1 MFLLLMDLI
10 FLLLQLSSSFL
21 KGCWIL
27 WMFCCWVLEFC
38 SLTLKN
44 VEFCFG
50 RQLSNLQISLELSS
64 FVYKLCYGRCKT
76 AFSAGLGLWLLF
88 SLSVKTDSFVIPW
101 IVACQPPL
109 SMGFPK
115 QEYLSGLPF
124 PSPGI
129 FLIQWLNLCLLLDR
143 WVFLNHWATWEV
155 LFSFRGLHYRSWRI
169 RILTV
174 FLLGDSSRV

>member
-50 RQLSNLQISLELSS
+50 RQLSNLQISLERSI

-76 AFSAGLGLWLLF
+76 AFSVGLGLWLLF
-88 SLSVKTDSFVIPW
+88 SLSVKTDSFVIPR

-124 PSPGI
+124 PSPGD
-129 FLIQWLNLCLLLDR
+129 LLDTGTEPASPA
-143 WVFLNHWATWEV
+143 LQAD
-155 LFSFRGLHYRSWRI
+155 S
-169 RILTV
+169 
-174 FLLGDSSRV
+174 LLPSLQGNPRLGYLYN

>member
-124 PSPGI
+124 PSPAESWPRHRIHISCLVSG
-129 FLIQWLNLCLLLDR
+129 FLTTEPLEKPHHDLRSLQLNIH
-143 WVFLNHWATWEV
+143 V
-155 LFSFRGLHYRSWRI
+155 SWRAEVI
-169 RILTV
+169 YRIC
-174 FLLGDSSRV
+174 

>member
-1 MFLLLMDLI
+1 M
-10 FLLLQLSSSFL
+10 
-21 KGCWIL
+21 
-27 WMFCCWVLEFC
+27 LEFC

-124 PSPGI
+124 PSPGDLPGSGI
-129 FLIQWLNLCLLLDR
+129 EPTSPAL
-143 WVFLNHWATWEV
+143 VGG
-155 LFSFRGLHYRSWRI
+155 LF
-169 RILTV
+169 TTEPPEK
-174 FLLGDSSRV
+174 LGIYLA